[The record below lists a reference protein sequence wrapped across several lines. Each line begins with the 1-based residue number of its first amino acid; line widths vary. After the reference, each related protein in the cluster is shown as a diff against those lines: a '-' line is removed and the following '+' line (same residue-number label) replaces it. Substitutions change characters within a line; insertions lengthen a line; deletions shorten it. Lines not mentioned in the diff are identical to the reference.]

1 METMTLVFEDKE
13 LIVYFQGLI
22 KSMKGVSILHDS
34 SRGIEKTVP
43 GVASSLY
50 RVSPRIKA
58 LETGFSL
65 PVDFSDD
72 YKQELNEIRLK
83 RYV

>member
-1 METMTLVFEDKE
+1 METMTLCFEDKKM
-13 LIVYFQGLI
+13 IDYFQRLI
-22 KSMKGVSILHDS
+22 KSMKGVSILRDS
-34 SRGIEKTVP
+34 SREAKDILPDAAT
-43 GVASSLY
+43 SLY

-65 PVDFSDD
+65 PDDFSDD
-72 YKQELNEIRLK
+72 YKQELNEIRSK